1 MGIDKEQMDLFIDY
15 NVDQADCTNLII
27 QDLLEQSYIEKMVLN
42 IYFRNNFNWA
52 KIFKYL
58 VEIIEQNSRI
68 ILIIIVIINSVIIV
82 DFKEFNIDLDFIKE
96 CKYFQ
101 ELTSSY
107 FIMSNI
113 NLNAYY
119 KGNSQNFIQTIVS
132 ILVKLVINNS
142 VQLDNSI
149 NPNYFNIS
157 IFFIF

>member
-27 QDLLEQSYIEKMVLN
+27 QDLLEQSYLEQMVLN
-42 IYFRNNFNWA
+42 IYFRNNFNLA
-52 KIFKYL
+52 KIVKYL
-58 VEIIEQNSRI
+58 EEIIEQNSRI
-68 ILIIIVIINSVIIV
+68 ILIISVIINSNIIV